1 MSDINF
7 VSDGTLERILAP
19 RSRQQ
24 VLRDIALEG
33 FKHKLSH
40 LRNNCEQMETY
51 CRDLIKSGGDPTE
64 ELKELEQTGH
74 ALVLVA
80 LLLKREWEK
89 ANG

>member
-1 MSDINF
+1 MSDFAFLDRPDPI
-7 VSDGTLERILAP
+7 ERIK
-19 RSRQQ
+19 
-24 VLRDIALEG
+24 RDRKKLQEIALEG

-51 CRDLIKSGGDPTE
+51 CRDFIKSGGDPTE
-64 ELKELEQTGH
+64 ELKELEQTGR

-89 ANG
+89 A